1 MHTAMK
7 TRLPLLALASVLAGC
22 GGSTHTTTSP
32 TSTATTEPSPAGP
45 SPEDPWTEQQ
55 DRLSLYEQAL
65 KNSDFS
71 LDPPDE
77 PRTPR
82 TSAAIEATPPQT
94 NLGPTY
100 DVESGQL
107 STQPPTAQ
115 AVDTDPQATS
125 PTLPDTPTSRP
136 SRADRI
142 ARLTGELAGQVR
154 LESDTLGF
162 LLPGYLKVAALDA
175 IVPGTLNSHYIG
187 VDDGAG
193 ATTLSKPE
201 HAFVVAWRD
210 MHAAVWQNADSGDI
224 EHLAAIVTEHA
235 EQIADLQPLTIA
247 DARLCL
253 RVEGFGVFTELRSF
267 DGDSAGTP
275 TYKLLTGRRHKL
287 IVYVE
292 LDNFTHA
299 PATRDGVGGYEVEL
313 TQSLSLHHLGKDGD
327 LVAWRMDEQV
337 IQDFSRRQRN
347 DFFVVQIIELP
358 EVLSVDRYNLKVRV
372 TDANSNAQAESI
384 IRIDLVADTSA
395 FVEE

>member
-1 MHTAMK
+1 MK

-22 GGSTHTTTSP
+22 GGSTQTTTSP
-32 TSTATTEPSPAGP
+32 TSTAVNEPAPAGP
-45 SPEDPWTEQQ
+45 SPEDPWSEQQ
-55 DRLSLYEQAL
+55 NRMSLYEQAL

-100 DVESGQL
+100 DVESEQIA
-107 STQPPTAQ
+107 TQRPTTQAAATDVQTPP
-115 AVDTDPQATS
+115 PS
-125 PTLPDTPTSRP
+125 LPDAPASP

-142 ARLTGELAGQVR
+142 TRLTGELAGQVR
-154 LESDTLGF
+154 LETDTLGF

-235 EQIADLQPLTIA
+235 EHIADLQPLTIA

-267 DGDSAGTP
+267 EGESAGTP

-299 PATRDGVGGYEVEL
+299 PASRDGVSGYEVEL

-372 TDANSNAQAESI
+372 TDAHSSAQAESI

-395 FVEE
+395 FVED